1 MPYGDCSLSKKLDDG
16 GHRPLNSAVLTT
28 SMAVIKT
35 RVLRFSRLRIRGRET
50 RTPAMPASCSDHDE
64 AGGGN
69 LPGFLD
75 VFPAVPSKRL
85 CGFHGYFNY
94 EGISSP
100 AASVWRTR
108 RVVAG
113 EWKTARKDCPSSRRL
128 FVFPRRSI
136 GGHSIFAPQ
145 EGKNSFPGVI
155 KVPSLHEEAKRVY
168 YAPGRCSSLKCS
180 YLKCSDLICVH
191 YTSVH
196 AFCKLDVLSGMGK
209 CERKLIYLFDC
220 A

>member
-1 MPYGDCSLSKKLDDG
+1 MPYGDFTLSKKLDDG
-16 GHRPLNSAVLTT
+16 GHRPLNSTVPTT
-28 SMAVIKT
+28 SMAVVKT
-35 RVLRFSRLRIRGRET
+35 RVLRFSRLRIGEGGI
-50 RTPAMPASCSDHDE
+50 RTPAIPTSCSDHDE
-64 AGGGN
+64 TGEGN

-108 RVVAG
+108 RVIAG
-113 EWKTARKDCPSSRRL
+113 ERKTARKDCPSPRRL

-145 EGKNSFPGVI
+145 EGKNSFPGLLKFQVFMRRPKGYI
-155 KVPSLHEEAKRVY
+155 CPWPLLLPKMLLPKMLRPNMRPLYVSPSPL
-168 YAPGRCSSLKCS
+168 
-180 YLKCSDLICVH
+180 
-191 YTSVH
+191 
-196 AFCKLDVLSGMGK
+196 
-209 CERKLIYLFDC
+209 
-220 A
+220 